1 MTQGLARV
9 EELFEA
15 RVPKAEAEIVDI
27 DGTAKISYNEDKIVV
42 TVTADDIKQEE
53 YYYSSKFEI
62 AVKV

>member
-15 RVPKAEAEIVDI
+15 RIPKLEAEIVDI
-27 DGTAKISYNEDKIVV
+27 DGSIKIDYLEDKIVAKV
-42 TVTADDIKQEE
+42 TSDEIKKEE
-53 YYYSSKFEI
+53 YYFSSKFEV